1 VTCHDRVYDET
12 NLFSSAK
19 ANYSLGSSL
28 ELNIQG
34 FYFCRGV
41 AILTVFGRIKAET
54 RAATERGCVCDPF

>member
-1 VTCHDRVYDET
+1 MTCHDWLYDET
-12 NLFSSAK
+12 NLHSSVKAK
-19 ANYSLGSSL
+19 L
-28 ELNIQG
+28 ELNIQD